1 MSIERFYTIQHVNA
15 WREAQAAGIL
25 TGNPAFIDPHFIR
38 PYQWI
43 RKQMQARQ
51 LMDPHHNG
59 FPVWAWIHAPQP
71 ELYTIPGM
79 LIEFNADPENALIT
93 RFDEWHILLNANE
106 MEHQNEETHL
116 SESDIFKW
124 KEIIVPAT
132 SLTMCDDQ
140 LLQFCFDKIQLQQV
154 INVTML

>member
-1 MSIERFYTIQHVNA
+1 
-15 WREAQAAGIL
+15 
-25 TGNPAFIDPHFIR
+25 
-38 PYQWI
+38 
-43 RKQMQARQ
+43 
-51 LMDPHHNG
+51 
-59 FPVWAWIHAPQP
+59 
-71 ELYTIPGM
+71 M